1 MTEPTLY
8 GIFIVPA
15 IVGLTQVAKDTGL
28 PAKFAPLIAVLIGAA
43 AGIAQLEQGKLP
55 WIPAIALGI
64 VFGLSACGLYDTAK
78 NVIPNLSNPFKPAI
92 SPPDPTTTG

>member
-1 MTEPTLY
+1 MTEPMLY

-28 PAKFAPLIAVLIGAA
+28 PARFAPLVAVLIGAA
-43 AGIAQLEQGKLP
+43 AGLAQLEQGKLP

-78 NVIPNLSNPFKPAI
+78 NVIPNLTFTKKPAQI
-92 SPPDPTTTG
+92 P

>member
-78 NVIPNLSNPFKPAI
+78 NVIPNLSFIQKPPNLTVE
-92 SPPDPTTTG
+92 PPKTG